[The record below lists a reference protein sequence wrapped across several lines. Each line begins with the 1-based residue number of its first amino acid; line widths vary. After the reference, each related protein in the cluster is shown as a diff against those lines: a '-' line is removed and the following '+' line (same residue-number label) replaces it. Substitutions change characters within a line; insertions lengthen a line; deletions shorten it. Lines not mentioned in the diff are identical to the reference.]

1 MRSKSNNSSKRGACK
16 GGVDEVGVEAAAVG
30 RAGRGTPRRGVEL
43 QEREAELQQEGEEMW
58 RGIHKFK
65 FWRE

>member
-1 MRSKSNNSSKRGACK
+1 MRG
-16 GGVDEVGVEAAAVG
+16 GVEAAAVG

-65 FWRE
+65 IWRE